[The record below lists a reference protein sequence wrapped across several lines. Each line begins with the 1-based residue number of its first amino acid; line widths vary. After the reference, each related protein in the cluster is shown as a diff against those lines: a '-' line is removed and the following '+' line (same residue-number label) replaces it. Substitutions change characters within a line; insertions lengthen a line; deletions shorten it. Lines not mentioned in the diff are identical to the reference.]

1 MEKKTKYIGNFM
13 GFGPSFDGAVFDK
26 KCCSPTIRA
35 AASHGSAPYVVCAYR
50 GGKNKKGQVHR
61 RGLGGIYISVSENYQ
76 RGILKGV
83 CRTLKANN
91 HDACAVCKVKID
103 ENNNSTRKDGKK
115 QRSNKPV

>member
-1 MEKKTKYIGNFM
+1 M

-50 GGKNKKGQVHR
+50 GDKNKKGQVHR

-103 ENNNSTRKDGKK
+103 END
-115 QRSNKPV
+115 

>member
-1 MEKKTKYIGNFM
+1 MWYVHIG
-13 GFGPSFDGAVFDK
+13 
-26 KCCSPTIRA
+26 
-35 AASHGSAPYVVCAYR
+35 
-50 GGKNKKGQVHR
+50 GGEKNKKGQVHR